1 VDSQLQ
7 GRAAFAVEAAD
18 ANSSRQQPDAGA
30 PTEQQQSPGWWSKL
44 TPRRSKKAGSILAQL
59 QSGDKSGSRRL
70 ANQQVED
77 SWSPDPQGVKIGA
90 HCSMQMSQHQQQ
102 RSNSRYESQ
111 GGCDAVSPRDKKHSA
126 AASRA
131 GSVSAPNSTPSTP
144 GALSLS
150 NRTIS
155 AVTGEVSAVAQYT
168 VDSPAVKLTQGY
180 SKQHGGGG
188 GNPMRQGV
196 NLGAASVLRTSW
208 KQKQLLRPR

>member
-1 VDSQLQ
+1 
-7 GRAAFAVEAAD
+7 VEAAD

-30 PTEQQQSPGWWSKL
+30 STEQQQQQSPGWWSKL

-59 QSGDKSGSRRL
+59 QSGDKSGSKRL
-70 ANQQVED
+70 ASQQADD

-90 HCSMQMSQHQQQ
+90 HRSMQLAHQQQQ

-131 GSVSAPNSTPSTP
+131 GSFSTANTPVTP

-180 SKQHGGGG
+180 SKQRGGGG

-196 NLGAASVLRTSW
+196 DLGAASVLRTSW
-208 KQKQLLRPR
+208 KQKQLLRPK